1 MVSASVLEKSVCS
14 SGGFSCAPEHQDFV
28 RLKEQREF
36 EELFV
41 DADGMES

>member
-14 SGGFSCAPEHQDFV
+14 SGGFSCAPERQDFV
-28 RLKEQREF
+28 RLKEQMEF

-41 DADGMES
+41 NLR